1 VVKTIIMPRLDI
13 DMEKGSVVEWRKREG
28 ELVRAGEVVAVIMSE
43 KVTYEVE
50 SPASG
55 VLARILVEPEVE
67 VPIGTPIAIL
77 AEEGDRP
84 EDVEAAVQEARRAL
98 EAALKAP
105 AAPAVVAAPEVPAR
119 PAPAVEARPSVPERI
134 RITPAARKLA
144 EQYGLDI
151 TKIRGTGP
159 GGRITKQDVLRAL
172 EELRAK
178 PAYREVRLTG
188 IRRLTAEKMARA
200 WEAPHASLT
209 VEVDMTK
216 AEELKARVEA
226 EEGIKLPYDAIFVK
240 AVALALKA
248 HPELNATFEGGVV
261 RVHEA
266 INVCV
271 AVDTPQGLV
280 TPVVK
285 DADKK
290 PLAQVGREIRELA
303 RKAREGRLSM
313 EDVRGGTFT
322 ITNLGVFG
330 IDAFTPIVNH
340 PQVAILA
347 FGRVA
352 ERPVVMEGRL
362 EVRKTA
368 WLTLSFDHRAVDGGP
383 AARFLMAVK
392 ELVERAE
399 LLR

>member
-1 VVKTIIMPRLDI
+1 MVKTIIMPRLDI

-28 ELVRAGEVVAVIMSE
+28 ERVQAGEVVAVIMSE

-55 VLARILVEPEVE
+55 VLAKVLVEPEVE
-67 VPIGTPIAIL
+67 VPIGTPIAVL
-77 AEEGDRP
+77 VEEGDRP
-84 EDVEAAVQEARRAL
+84 EDVEAAVREAQRAL
-98 EAALKAP
+98 EQALASRAP
-105 AAPAVVAAPEVPAR
+105 AAPTAPTPIAAPAKPEAAPAR
-119 PAPAVEARPSVPERI
+119 PGRI
-134 RITPAARKLA
+134 RITPAARRLA

-172 EELRAK
+172 EELKAR
-178 PAYREVRLTG
+178 PAYREIRLTG

-200 WEAPHASLT
+200 WQAPHASLT
-209 VEVDMTK
+209 VQVDMTR

-226 EEGIKLPYDAIFVK
+226 EEGIKLPYDAIFVR
-240 AVALALKA
+240 AVALALRA
-248 HPELNATFEGGVV
+248 HPELNATFEGGVI
-261 RVHEA
+261 RVHDA
-266 INVCV
+266 INICV
-271 AVDTPQGLV
+271 AVATPSGLV
-280 TPVVK
+280 TPVIK

-290 PLAQVGREIRELA
+290 SLAQVGREIRELA
-303 RKAREGRLSM
+303 QKAREGRLSM
-313 EDVRGGTFT
+313 EDIKGGTFT

-330 IDAFTPIVNH
+330 IDQFTPIVNP

-352 ERPVVMEGRL
+352 ERPVVEDGRL
-362 EVRKTA
+362 TIKKTA
-368 WLTLSFDHRAVDGGP
+368 WLTLSFDHRAVDGAP

-392 ELVERAE
+392 ELVEQAE
-399 LLR
+399 PLRG